1 MKRIDLHKIDFKKM
15 KILENYNYHAEEYHS
30 YHLVFEIPELPNTKL
45 LTVVDVWGNEWNV
58 KRIHQLEPKITY
70 EFDDE
75 LKEIFIT
82 ALKKVLA
89 IS

>member
-1 MKRIDLHKIDFKKM
+1 MKRIDFHEIDFEKM
-15 KILENYNYHAEEYHS
+15 KIVENYNYHGEEYHS
-30 YHLVFEIPELPNTKL
+30 YHLVFEIPKLPNTKL
-45 LTVVDVWGNEWNV
+45 LTVVDVWENEWNV

-70 EFDDE
+70 ELDDA
-75 LKEIFIT
+75 LKEKFVA